1 MTLRVSSWTFKN
13 DSPFFWLQSWYR
25 LLHCQTVVILFLNS
39 AVIAEPQDSPRDSVE
54 TISVADRKQQIQS
67 LRTSDDS
74 SVAVKHLIAIDTD
87 LFNQQSPLLDTVKTD
102 VLIALAEHANPP
114 ALEHLRSVFETQTS
128 RRNDAAYA
136 ISLAAW
142 NRPAS
147 DQDWRY
153 MVRSLT
159 IVEGEQAVSILKAL
173 VRFRRKATRPS
184 WIREVI
190 LIGLRFTDEQLPAA
204 VDLLDHW
211 TGHAVKEGASPG
223 TRLNNYRDWFRE
235 SYPNEPRP
243 DLPNDP
249 ANVKWTVTNLTKL
262 LTTLPPDVDS
272 VTNGAA
278 VYIRAHCHKC
288 HRHDAG
294 HDLPPDDRLG
304 PNLTTLGWRRQSK
317 EILSAVLY
325 PSHRLNDEYPV
336 TSVVL
341 SNGKSVSGLMMPNR
355 NGDMKIVTAD
365 LKEVRF
371 ARSDIQEFV
380 PSRVSSM
387 PAGLLEPLSAMEIR
401 NLFAFLK
408 RQSGRYDPHQ
418 R

>member
-1 MTLRVSSWTFKN
+1 MTLRVSWWTFRN
-13 DSPFFWLQSWYR
+13 DSLFLLLLNWYR
-25 LLHCQTVVILFLNS
+25 LLHFQTVAILLVNS
-39 AVIAEPQDSPRDSVE
+39 AVFARPQDSPRDSVE

-74 SVAVKHLIAIDTD
+74 SVAVKHLIAIDSD
-87 LFNQQSPLLDTVKTD
+87 LCNHQTPLLEPLKTD

-114 ALEHLRSVFETQTS
+114 ALEHLRSVFEAQTP

-136 ISLAAW
+136 ISLAARK
-142 NRPAS
+142 RPAS

-159 IVEGEQAVSILKAL
+159 IVEGEQAVSVLKAL
-173 VRFRRKATRPS
+173 VRYRRKATRPS
-184 WIREVI
+184 WIREAI
-190 LIGLRFTDEQLPAA
+190 LIGLRFTDKQLPAA

-211 TGHAVKEGASPG
+211 TGQAVKKGAPPG
-223 TRLNNYRDWFRE
+223 TRLNDYRDWFRE
-235 SYPNEPRP
+235 SYPSEPRP

-249 ANVKWTVTNLTKL
+249 ANVKWTATNLTKL
-262 LTTLPPDVDS
+262 LATLPPDVDS
-272 VTNGAA
+272 VTDGVA
-278 VYIRAHCHKC
+278 VYIKANCNKC

-304 PNLTTLGWRRQSK
+304 PNLTSLGWRRQSK
-317 EILSAVLY
+317 EIQSAVLY

-336 TSVVL
+336 TTVVL
-341 SNGKSVSGLMMPNR
+341 SNGKSVSGLMMPDR
-355 NGDMKIVTAD
+355 KGDMKIVTGD
-365 LKEVRF
+365 LQEVGF
-371 ARSDIQEFV
+371 AKSDIEEIV
-380 PSRVSSM
+380 PSGVSSM

-401 NLFAFLK
+401 ILFAFLK
-408 RQSGRYDPHQ
+408 RQSGKYAPHQ